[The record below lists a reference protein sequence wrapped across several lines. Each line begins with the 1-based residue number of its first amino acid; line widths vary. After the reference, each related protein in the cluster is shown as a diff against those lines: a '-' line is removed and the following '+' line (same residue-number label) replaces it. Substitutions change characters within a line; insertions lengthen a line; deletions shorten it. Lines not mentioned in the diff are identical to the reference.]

1 MTYNMPNVIDALYIN
16 PILINDDEKDSDD
29 DEGDSLK
36 DKVKK
41 LLS

>member
-1 MTYNMPNVIDALYIN
+1 MTTELKK
-16 PILINDDEKDSDD
+16 ILINDDEKDDDGDSKNSDSDD
-29 DEGDSLK
+29 DGDSLK

>member
-1 MTYNMPNVIDALYIN
+1 MPNVIDALYIN
-16 PILINDDEKDSDD
+16 SILINYDEKDSDD